1 MISEMRNK
9 FKNSIDW
16 MFDKSNI
23 VLAIL
28 GLALSIIDISNLDE
42 YVIGSSEFPLGKVFY
57 YFIIIFFFLFCLMSF
72 HYGKEIG
79 NLEEENANKSQKIRD
94 LESSLNNV
102 VNDTNDLFKSYL
114 RLLIRNLNFSHT
126 ERISMYKIYNNRF
139 KLIGRTSENPRLEEE
154 GRKDYPIDEGIIGK
168 GWAERDFFIDD
179 LPDPCNN
186 IKTYYNRIN
195 NISKIPREVVDNIKM
210 KSRTY
215 FVYRINGYD
224 SSPKAV
230 LVFESLKE
238 KAFQKD
244 FIIEKLKDVKQP
256 LIMFTEKNNGVVA
269 IENNMSI

>member
-1 MISEMRNK
+1 
-9 FKNSIDW
+9 

-57 YFIIIFFFLFCLMSF
+57 WFVIIIFFSFCVISF
-72 HYGKEIG
+72 FYGKEIDK
-79 NLEEENANKSQKIRD
+79 LEQENMNKSQKIRD

-126 ERISMYKIYNNRF
+126 ERISMYKVYNNRF
-139 KLIGRTSENPRLEEE
+139 KLIGRTSENPTLEEE
-154 GRKDYPIDEGIIGK
+154 GRKDYPIDQGFIGK

-179 LPDPCNN
+179 LPDPSN
-186 IKTYYNRIN
+186 KTYYNRIN
-195 NISKIPREVVDNIKM
+195 IISKIPRDVVDNIKM

-238 KAFQKD
+238 KAFKKD

-269 IENNMSI
+269 IENNMNI

>member
-9 FKNSIDW
+9 LKNSIDW
-16 MFDKSNI
+16 MFDKSNSA
-23 VLAIL
+23 VGLL
-28 GLALSIIDISNLDE
+28 GFAFSVIDISNIDDWK
-42 YVIGSSEFPLGKVFY
+42 IGEINFPIGNVLY
-57 YFIIIFFFLFCLMSF
+57 WICCILCIIFCVISFL
-72 HYGKEIG
+72 YGKEIDK
-79 NLEEENANKSQKIRD
+79 LEKENANKSQKIRD

-126 ERISMYKIYNNRF
+126 ERISMYKVYNDKF
-139 KLIGRTSENPRLEEE
+139 KLIGRTSENPTLEEE
-154 GRKDYPIDEGIIGK
+154 GRKDYPIDEGFIGK

-179 LPDPCNN
+179 LPDPSN
-186 IKTYYNRIN
+186 KSYYNRIN
-195 NISKIPREVVDNIKM
+195 TISKIPRQVVDNIKM

-238 KAFQKD
+238 KAFQKE
-244 FIIEKLKDVKQP
+244 FIIEKLKDVKLP
-256 LIMFTEKNNGVVA
+256 LIIFTEKNNGVVA
-269 IENNMSI
+269 IENNMNI